1 MAKHVIT
8 NGIRRFT
15 GLLVVLALLTGNSIQ
30 AAAASGWDE
39 ALDQI
44 NELYSSYISLQETV
58 KAESKRNQA
67 LRKQNISDLAAIN
80 ARLELTDQAL
90 LSRLKSEAEAVQK
103 KHAMLLAQY
112 SALSKQAAAARKAG
126 NLKSVTALD
135 LQRNKL
141 KPAVTAARAEIKSK
155 NTALAVAKA
164 AASARNKPAKD
175 ALSPIA
181 GFRKQVTAGNKQVSE
196 IQTVRSEADKRYK
209 AAVKAGDAVT
219 AAAAMKLS
227 CTKMEDI
234 RTWLTQINNLEQ
246 KITTALR
253 LAETKLPN

>member
-15 GLLVVLALLTGNSIQ
+15 GLLVLLAFLTGNSIQ
-30 AAAASGWDE
+30 ASAASGWDE
-39 ALDQI
+39 ALNQI

-58 KAESKRNQA
+58 KAESKRNQT
-67 LRKQNISDLAAIN
+67 LRKQNISDLAVIK

-90 LSRLKSEAEAVQK
+90 LSRLKSEAAVVQK
-103 KHAMLLAQY
+103 KYAVLLEQY
-112 SALSKQAAAARKAG
+112 SALGKQATAARKAG

-155 NTALAVAKA
+155 NTALTVAKA
-164 AASARNKPAKD
+164 AAAARNKPAKD

-181 GFRKQVTAGNKQVSE
+181 GLRKQVTAGNKQVSA
-196 IQTVRSEADKRYK
+196 IQSVRSEADKRYK

-227 CTKMEDI
+227 CTKMGEI
-234 RTWLTQINNLEQ
+234 HTWLTQINSLEQ
-246 KITTALR
+246 KISAALR
-253 LAETKLPN
+253 LAETKFPN